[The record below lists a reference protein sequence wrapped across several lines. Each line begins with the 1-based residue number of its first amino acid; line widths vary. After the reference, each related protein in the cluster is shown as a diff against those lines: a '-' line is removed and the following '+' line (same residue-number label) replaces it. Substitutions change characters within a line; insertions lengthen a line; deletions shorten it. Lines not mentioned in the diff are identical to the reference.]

1 MPDAPSPARWLA
13 LALALLPLVPLSSL
27 MTALLE
33 RSGARLGLYAGD
45 DTTDLD
51 AFAGLRA
58 AGLEHA
64 VCVAVASEEGPAAL
78 REAADAVV
86 EGPEQMAGLLRHL

>member
-1 MPDAPSPARWLA
+1 MLEIRPPVEAHKGTAVR
-13 LALALLPLVPLSSL
+13 
-27 MTALLE
+27 ALLE

-51 AFAGLRA
+51 AFAGLRG

-64 VCVAVASEEGPAAL
+64 VCIAVASDEGPAEL
-78 REAADAVV
+78 REAADLVV
-86 EGPEQMAGLLRHL
+86 AGPEEMAELLRLL

>member
-1 MPDAPSPARWLA
+1 VLEIRPPVDADKGIAVRTLLA
-13 LALALLPLVPLSSL
+13 
-27 MTALLE
+27 E
-33 RSGARLGLYAGD
+33 SGAARALYAGD

-64 VCVAVASEEGPAAL
+64 VCIAVASEEGPPELRDAADLVVPGPEAMAAL
-78 REAADAVV
+78 LAR
-86 EGPEQMAGLLRHL
+86 L